1 MNLSEGASGGKHG
14 KKTCNSSTSF
24 AYKRKITLC
33 ISGAVYWICVAT
45 GGRSCVCIDFIFS
58 AKFKC
63 SLYSLISWVSRKRQL
78 AVDKSARLCFHTLSS
93 SGYDIAKKMDLTCH
107 NAELCSLCLDIMS
120 EVWFG
125 SLTWWFFYSAML
137 DSACLMFT
145 FFFYITF
152 PQHQALPWLWS
163 REQGVQRWGPPQAHH
178 GRQRVRV
185 HEPPDGGGRGCLQ
198 EAVLPLH
205 QEWRHPRFGKS
216 CLFCKPSVGRWCYD
230 LACVLS
236 SRRLVCLYIMWQPG
250 PKVIFWCVFLYLPL
264 CELIGLLAKSFK
276 LWAISH

>member
-1 MNLSEGASGGKHG
+1 MHFRCCVLNLCSH
-14 KKTCNSSTSF
+14 
-24 AYKRKITLC
+24 RWTL
-33 ISGAVYWICVAT
+33 VCV
-45 GGRSCVCIDFIFS
+45 CVCIDFIFS

-78 AVDKSARLCFHTLSS
+78 AVDKSARLCFHTLRS

-107 NAELCSLCLDIMS
+107 NAKLCSLCLDIMS